1 MIGEKLK
8 NLLSEKILYEAL
20 LIFLMVVIGYGY
32 FSTERDVNINSRLAL
47 VKAFVD
53 EGRLEIDSYY
63 SAELYTNDM
72 AVYNDH
78 YYSDKAIGTGVLG
91 ILAYYPVRWI
101 YVHEGINL
109 TPRLFREWLT
119 FLAISL
125 PAALIAPFL
134 YILLKQIT
142 SNIIKSLLITL
153 ASSFGTPL
161 YKYSTAFYGH
171 SLAAVLYFFAFLIW
185 FYAKRDRSISLPLTF
200 VSSFFLGFIVITEY
214 PTVVLAFLLSLY
226 ILYTLYQLQQLSN
239 WKMYAIMALGFGIPI
254 CVLFYYNYSIYGTLF
269 TTTYSHEYLQIWK
282 TAHSNNF
289 MGIGFP
295 NLKVFFYE
303 TFHPSLGIFWQS
315 PVLLLAVIGWLFM
328 AKKEEYRA
336 EFFFSIVVII
346 LYILFFSGYF
356 DWFGGVAFTPRH
368 LIPIMPL
375 FALPLAFLPQKF
387 SIPLLITGL
396 ISLFQNFLMAA
407 SGFEGLYEYRFALIN
422 GIDIVGNKGMV
433 FYEVVLPNIINGN
446 LTNNR
451 GIQLLHLQGPL
462 SLLPLLFLEFGL
474 LVIFFILS
482 QHEREPQ

>member
-1 MIGEKLK
+1 MKS
-8 NLLSEKILYEAL
+8 LLTQKIIFEAI

-53 EGRLEIDSYY
+53 EGRFEIDSYHG
-63 SAELYTNDM
+63 AELYTNDM
-72 AVYNDH
+72 AVYNGH
-78 YYSDKAIGTGVLG
+78 YYSDKAIGAGVLG
-91 ILAYYPVRWI
+91 IFAYYPVRWI
-101 YVHEGINL
+101 YVHEGIKL
-109 TPRLFREWLT
+109 TPRLFREWMT

-134 YILLKQIT
+134 YILLKQIAT
-142 SNIIKSLLITL
+142 STTRSLLITL
-153 ASSFGTPL
+153 AISFGTPL

-171 SLAAVLYFFAFLIW
+171 SLAAVLYFLAFLIW

-200 VSSFFLGFIVITEY
+200 VSSFFLGFMVITEY

-226 ILYTLYQLQQLSN
+226 ILYTLYQLKQLSN
-239 WKMYAIMALGFGIPI
+239 WKIYAVMAVGFGIPI

-315 PVLLLAVIGWLFM
+315 PILLLGIIGWFFM

-336 EFFFSIVVII
+336 ELFFSMSVIV
-346 LYILFFSGYF
+346 LYTLFFSGYF

-368 LIPIMPL
+368 LIPLMPL

-387 SIPLLITGL
+387 SIPLLIAGL
-396 ISLFQNFLMAA
+396 ISLFQNLLMAA
-407 SGFEGLYEYRFALIN
+407 SGFEGLYEYRFALIK
-422 GIDIVGNKGMV
+422 GIDIVANKGMV

-451 GIQLLHLQGPL
+451 GIQLLQLQGL
-462 SLLPLLFLEFGL
+462 MSLLPLQFLEFGL
-474 LVIFFILS
+474 LAIYFMLIRR
-482 QHEREPQ
+482 ERKLP